1 MWPYGPP
8 DQKKETKLDNRRQTA
23 LLGAKWL
30 TRVAASVVSMLA
42 ITQTANAADFPEKPI
57 RWIVPWGPGSTT
69 DTLARLVSVE
79 LSKTLKVPVIVENK
93 AGADGNIGAAYVA
106 SSRPDGYVLMLGTTS
121 TNAVNVVM
129 QQNLSY
135 DPQKDFRA
143 VAKLASIP
151 NLLVVGN
158 EIPATNV
165 SELIALAKQK
175 PYTFASTGAG
185 GTVHLSGE
193 LFKKMAHVDMLH
205 VPYKAGTTLLP
216 DLITGRVEMMFCNVP
231 LCISQ
236 IKAGKLKA
244 LGVTSAARSQ
254 AFPDVPTIAEQGIP
268 GFDVVGWYGVFVPAG
283 VPDAVVNKLNAAF
296 NHALQAPD
304 VATALNDMGANVN
317 LVTPQAMDAFTA
329 GERSRWT
336 KLIDE
341 MGLK

>member
-1 MWPYGPP
+1 M
-8 DQKKETKLDNRRQTA
+8 DNRRQPA

-30 TRVAASVVSMLA
+30 TCVAASLVSMYA
-42 ITQTANAADFPEKPI
+42 MAQTAQAAEFPEKPI

-79 LSKTLKVPVIVENK
+79 LSKTLNVPVIVENK

-158 EIPATNV
+158 EIPASNV

-193 LFKKMAHVDMLH
+193 LFKKMTHVDMLH
-205 VPYKAGTTLLP
+205 VPYKGGTTLLP

-244 LGVTSAARSQ
+244 LGVTSAVRSQ
-254 AFPDVPTIAEQGIP
+254 AFPDVPTIAEQGVP

-283 VPDAVVNKLNAAF
+283 VPEAVVNKLNAAF
-296 NHALQAPD
+296 NQALQAPD
-304 VATALNDMGANVN
+304 VAAALNDLGATVN

-329 GERSRWT
+329 EERRRWT

-341 MGLK
+341 MGLR

>member
-1 MWPYGPP
+1 M
-8 DQKKETKLDNRRQTA
+8 DNRRQRA

-30 TRVAASVVSMLA
+30 TCVAASLVLMNAV
-42 ITQTANAADFPEKPI
+42 TQTACAAEFPEKPI

-79 LSKTLKVPVIVENK
+79 LSKTLNVPVIVENK

-158 EIPATNV
+158 EIPASNV

-205 VPYKAGTTLLP
+205 VPYKGGTTLLP

-244 LGVTSAARSQ
+244 LGVTSAVRSQ
-254 AFPDVPTIAEQGIP
+254 AFPDVPTIAEQGVP
-268 GFDVVGWYGVFVPAG
+268 GFDVVGWYGVFVPAA
-283 VPDAVVNKLNAAF
+283 VPEAVVNKLNAAF
-296 NHALQAPD
+296 NQALQAPD
-304 VATALNDMGANVN
+304 VAAALNDLGATVN

-329 GERSRWT
+329 DERKRWT

-341 MGLK
+341 MGLR

>member
-1 MWPYGPP
+1 M
-8 DQKKETKLDNRRQTA
+8 DHRRQGA
-23 LLGAKWL
+23 LPGARWL
-30 TRVAASVVSMLA
+30 TCIVASMVSMCA
-42 ITQTANAADFPEKPI
+42 MTQHAFASDFPDKPI

-69 DTLARLVSVE
+69 DTLARLVSGE
-79 LSKTLKVPVIVENK
+79 LSKILKVPVVVENK

-158 EIPATNV
+158 DIPARNV
-165 SELIALAKQK
+165 TELIALAKQK

-193 LFKKMAHVDMLH
+193 VFKKMAHVDMLH
-205 VPYKAGTTLLP
+205 VPYKGGTTLLP

-244 LGVTSAARSQ
+244 LGVTSAVRSP

-296 NHALQAPD
+296 NQALQAPD
-304 VATALNDMGANVN
+304 VAAALNDLGANVN

-329 GERSRWT
+329 EERRRWT

-341 MGLK
+341 MGLR